1 MNYAPRN
8 SRFKSVR
15 TTREVRSR
23 IQLAP
28 MLFAALFMSVVYTLS
43 SLYSFVVA
51 AIQHAH

>member
-8 SRFKSVR
+8 SRFGSVR

-28 MLFAALFMSVVYTLS
+28 MLFAALFVAVVFGLS
-43 SLYSFVVA
+43 SLFSAVVA
-51 AIQHAH
+51 VIHQAH